1 MSLIRS
7 LLANQLSDNPNS
19 TMDVMG
25 NYFSA
30 DNRQQQTQA
39 NVKPQTTTID
49 YNQDGSVD
57 VSQKKTINQN
67 GQEHQVE
74 INQSLPAQQTQQA
87 PQYQVPQLEAP
98 INPQQDAQANQQ
110 ILQAQMR
117 QQQPQQMQPVAPQ
130 PVAPQQPQQPQQPQ
144 MQQPV
149 APQQNPVFN
158 RMIQA
163 ESGGQ
168 QYNPQGGVLTS
179 PKGAQGIAQIMPAT
193 AANPGYGIAPAT
205 PEEIATK
212 EGNLAFGQRYHQ
224 GMLQQFGGDQE
235 KAAAAY
241 NAGPGRVQ
249 QAVAQADQQGGTWKD
264 YLPAETRT
272 YLTDVFSKNQELAK
286 RVQPMIAGMTSSDVG
301 LTPTEQA
308 IHQIALNSGDVNAVG
323 MGAYAG
329 GNAIDPATRRAYADQ
344 HATLL
349 EQQKLE
355 ANAQR
360 DLQTYLTDPTG
371 KGGLKLAQDLKR
383 EGEEGSYLKAYLF
396 KRLGLNDLAKNE
408 QQKLGAGD
416 QWTQTMVA
424 GKPAWVKFNGQGA
437 PVKGYTAEGELTP
450 NELIKTTGNL
460 SKAEMESGLYF
471 NPLQPNSPKYALRKI
486 NGRSEFVNTA
496 TQEVENRPEVINT
509 LTKMSVAGSLPMQA
523 ENAYNKAGAGQQGKA
538 AGEGYTPSP
547 LQQRPGSP
555 FVPGAQGP
563 AVPQPMP
570 SAPAILQAQQGGVV
584 SPQGQPAIPQ
594 AQQPQMQPPASQG
607 YQSPTGAAPVWQQR
621 QQAERG
627 GQRGQNVDK
636 VIDTEYREQANAGD
650 IVSNTRK
657 QQFAI
662 FDRPGINSDRLFGLY
677 NSASE
682 NPTDQKLSIVRDIIG
697 GQFKPEA
704 EVSQRLAQLDLSP
717 QEKSALMEYNTA
729 NQRINAATLKQNSG
743 PGSISDSEQRA
754 NKEAN
759 VDITKVPALGAYN
772 AMAQSQFTGDLARA
786 KLDWAGSQNFA
797 TAAQMDKAWRK
808 EQANLT
814 TMYADIAKQRA
825 EWIAK
830 NGATTSAVKE
840 GYKRFPIPEYDPNSE
855 SWKKTKPLNEIFGN
869 KAKQ

>member
-7 LLANQLSDNPNS
+7 LLANQLQDNPNS

-25 NYFSA
+25 NYFGA
-30 DNRQQQTQA
+30 DTRQQPTQA

-57 VSQKKTINQN
+57 VSQNKTINQN

-117 QQQPQQMQPVAPQ
+117 QQQPQQMQPVAP
-130 PVAPQQPQQPQQPQ
+130 VQPQ
-144 MQQPV
+144 MQ
-149 APQQNPVFN
+149 ATQQPVFN
-158 RMIQA
+158 RMVQA

-355 ANAQR
+355 AKAQR

-371 KGGLKLAQDLKR
+371 RGGLKLANDLKK

-396 KRLGLNDLAKNE
+396 QRLGLHDLAKNE

-437 PVKGYTAEGELTP
+437 PIKGYTAEGELTP

-496 TQEVENRPEVINT
+496 TQEVETRPEVINT
-509 LTKMSVAGSLPMQA
+509 LTKMSVAGSLPMQQEA
-523 ENAYNKAGAGQQGKA
+523 AFGKAGATAQGKA
-538 AGEGYTPSP
+538 AGEGFTPGQMP
-547 LQQRPGSP
+547 ARPGSP
-555 FVPGAQGP
+555 YTPGAQGP

-594 AQQPQMQPPASQG
+594 VQQPQIQQPAPQG

-627 GQRGQNVDK
+627 GVRGQTVDK
-636 VIDTEYREQANAGD
+636 VIDTEYREEARAGD

-682 NPTDQKLSIVRDIIG
+682 NPTDQKYSIVRDIIG

-704 EVSQRLAQLDLSP
+704 EVSQRLAQLDLTP
-717 QEKSALMEYNTA
+717 QEKSALMEYNVS
-729 NQRINAATLKQNSG
+729 NQRINAASLKQNSG

-772 AMAQSQFTGDLARA
+772 AMAQSQFTGDMARA
-786 KLDWAGSQNFA
+786 KMDWAAGQTFA
-797 TAAQMDKAWRK
+797 NAAQMDKAWRK
-808 EQANLT
+808 EQAGLT
-814 TMYADIAKQRA
+814 TMYADMAKQRA
-825 EWIAK
+825 EWIAA

-869 KAKQ
+869 KATR